1 MTILY
6 IIRHGQSQANA
17 KGILQGSQIDTP
29 LTSKGKKQAETVGVQ
44 LKQQKINF
52 DLVYASPLL
61 RAAQTAAII
70 APKLTTVFDNRLK
83 EFDYGSWDG
92 ELKKIIWQKFPDCFD
107 LRHNLL
113 PGTAEINHGEN
124 FAQVT
129 FRLQQLF
136 AELVE
141 HYPTKKI
148 LIASHGFTIKLM
160 LNAVLGINRLSS
172 LNEPTNAGLTKIE
185 LTSQTQTV
193 YYFNRDLTTAN

>member
-1 MTILY
+1 MTTLY

-17 KGILQGSQIDTP
+17 KGILQGSHIDTP
-29 LTSKGKKQAETVGVQ
+29 LTAKGRQQAQLVSSQ
-44 LKQQKINF
+44 LKRQRLQF

-70 APKLTTVFDNRLK
+70 APKSVTVFDSRLK
-83 EFDYGSWDG
+83 EFDYGLWDG
-92 ELKKIIWQKFPDCFD
+92 ELEKTIWKKFPDCFD

-113 PGTAEINHGEN
+113 PGTSEINHGDN
-124 FAQVT
+124 FEQVT

-136 AELVE
+136 DELVNR
-141 HYPTKKI
+141 HPQKKI

-160 LNAVLGINRLSS
+160 MNAVLGINRLSS

-185 LTSQTQTV
+185 LTPQTQTV
-193 YYFNRDLTTAN
+193 YYFNRDLTAAN